1 MSKKRGKHTTVIEG
15 LDKLLKQILKEVEAD
30 FACGLI
36 TPGLPTARHL
46 VKIKQLSG
54 GVKLIYRSTKTKQ
67 VLYLYGDGEKIEKA
81 IIKKAKKLK
90 IGIVGERD

>member
-15 LDKLLKQILKEVEAD
+15 LDKLLKLILKEVEVD

-36 TPGLPTARHL
+36 TPGLPTAKHL

-54 GVKLIYRSTKTKQ
+54 GVKLIYRSTRTKQ
-67 VLYLYGDGEKIEKA
+67 VLYLYGNGEKIEEA

-90 IGIVGERD
+90 IGVVGERG